1 MMGLSPGVFH
11 ALLCVMVFVLQL
23 LWLRLPGKPAM
34 PEGKSPGEETA
45 QCTRPSTLAS
55 AVFLAA
61 AGATLLHHGFWPVGD
76 AAVFAYIGER
86 MTEGLV
92 PYRDLFDHKG
102 PLLYLI
108 QYAGAA
114 LTPESYTGLWIL
126 ELLNMM
132 ATMALMLPAC
142 ACMSRRRSSAVLA
155 VMLSFL
161 VCGRRLYEG
170 GNLTEEYAMPWIA
183 LGMLVFLR
191 YFQTGQLRFG
201 EIGLLGAA
209 FGAVAL
215 LRINM
220 AALWLAWTPVTLVL
234 LYKRGQGRAIPMCIG
249 VFLLGFCLMLA
260 PFIIWMKA
268 AGFLKEFWECYVLFN
283 FRYAE
288 EVGGGLR
295 HTLHLT
301 GWVLRL
307 TLPAVPL
314 LLLALMKQYRNPH
327 YLAVLLLVAVSI
339 AAAELSGRD
348 YPHYLMILLPP
359 FAAGFAPVFDL
370 TGDWLDREEKRE
382 PSRRIILITCTA
394 LCIISIAYHG
404 FSAEEPVSI
413 PVSALLQGHTEAD
426 EDVLALGNNA
436 WLYLDADRSTK
447 NRYFYQ
453 TPPIEIS
460 QTLREDFLRE
470 LREHPSDVIVSYD
483 GDFSEAAGDWRSDVF
498 DALTQDGYIYLYTDP
513 FGFFT
518 REASLWSEPGT
529 GQ

>member
-1 MMGLSPGVFH
+1 
-11 ALLCVMVFVLQL
+11 
-23 LWLRLPGKPAM
+23 
-34 PEGKSPGEETA
+34 
-45 QCTRPSTLAS
+45 
-55 AVFLAA
+55 
-61 AGATLLHHGFWPVGD
+61 
-76 AAVFAYIGER
+76 

-114 LTPESYTGLWIL
+114 LTPGSYTGLWIL

-201 EIGLLGAA
+201 
-209 FGAVAL
+209 
-215 LRINM
+215 
-220 AALWLAWTPVTLVL
+220 
-234 LYKRGQGRAIPMCIG
+234 IG

-314 LLLALMKQYRNPH
+314 LLLALIKQYRNPH

-370 TGDWLDREEKRE
+370 TGGWLDREEKKN
-382 PSRRIILITCTA
+382 P
-394 LCIISIAYHG
+394 HG
-404 FSAEEPVSI
+404 GLFLSPVL
-413 PVSALLQGHTEAD
+413 PCV
-426 EDVLALGNNA
+426 
-436 WLYLDADRSTK
+436 
-447 NRYFYQ
+447 
-453 TPPIEIS
+453 
-460 QTLREDFLRE
+460 
-470 LREHPSDVIVSYD
+470 
-483 GDFSEAAGDWRSDVF
+483 
-498 DALTQDGYIYLYTDP
+498 
-513 FGFFT
+513 
-518 REASLWSEPGT
+518 
-529 GQ
+529 